1 MIFDAGNT
9 SDLIWNLIIL
19 PNSKPNYL
27 CSAHKSLGVHLPC
40 WPLPTYFKSLNLAD
54 DQKINWSK
62 NARALKIFWNCNNWV
77 SPIYSP
83 FMVKIK
89 QPGLQL
95 GIVKRYRKTRV
106 KVKVYM
112 NRRKLAINKI
122 KKFLAARCGKVTLI
136 KCRFNHLRLV
146 TTFDLAKLLIFLL
159 LLFFYK
165 DYRK

>member
-1 MIFDAGNT
+1 
-9 SDLIWNLIIL
+9 
-19 PNSKPNYL
+19 
-27 CSAHKSLGVHLPC
+27 
-40 WPLPTYFKSLNLAD
+40 
-54 DQKINWSK
+54 
-62 NARALKIFWNCNNWV
+62 
-77 SPIYSP
+77 
-83 FMVKIK
+83 MVKIK

-122 KKFLAARCGKVTLI
+122 KKFLAERCGKVTLI

-146 TTFDLAKLLIFLL
+146 TTFDLAKLLIFFLL
-159 LLFFYK
+159 MFFYK

>member
-1 MIFDAGNT
+1 
-9 SDLIWNLIIL
+9 
-19 PNSKPNYL
+19 
-27 CSAHKSLGVHLPC
+27 
-40 WPLPTYFKSLNLAD
+40 
-54 DQKINWSK
+54 
-62 NARALKIFWNCNNWV
+62 
-77 SPIYSP
+77 
-83 FMVKIK
+83 MVKIK

-122 KKFLAARCGKVTLI
+122 KKFLAERCGKVTLI

>member
-1 MIFDAGNT
+1 
-9 SDLIWNLIIL
+9 
-19 PNSKPNYL
+19 
-27 CSAHKSLGVHLPC
+27 
-40 WPLPTYFKSLNLAD
+40 
-54 DQKINWSK
+54 
-62 NARALKIFWNCNNWV
+62 
-77 SPIYSP
+77 
-83 FMVKIK
+83 MVKIK

-146 TTFDLAKLLIFLL
+146 TTFDLAKLLIFFL